1 MTNNQYLY
9 DLHNHT
15 SPYSPCSHISFH
27 EMCKY
32 VSGRLSG
39 FAITDHDYI
48 PPVNKTKRLKQHVLT
63 KLDLILLY
71 GVEIS
76 TQEGELLAFG
86 IFEALPSNLPARQVI
101 KIIHDLGGVIIAAH
115 PWRISPLHPV
125 GSGVG
130 EKVYELDLDALEIN
144 GLTNKGDNELVR
156 RAAKE
161 LNLPTIGGSD
171 AHRITGMNRVATA
184 VFEPL
189 LNETD
194 LVKAIQNKKTKGIF
208 L

>member
-1 MTNNQYLY
+1 
-9 DLHNHT
+9 
-15 SPYSPCSHISFH
+15 
-27 EMCKY
+27 MCKH

-39 FAITDHDYI
+39 FAITDHDYK
-48 PPVNKTKRLKQHVLT
+48 PPVKKTERLKQHVQLKYDLT
-63 KLDLILLY
+63 LFY

-76 TQEGELLAFG
+76 TIDGELLAFG
-86 IFEALPSNLPARQVI
+86 ISEAPPTNLPARQVI
-101 KIIHDLGGVIIAAH
+101 NIVHDVGGVIAAAH

>member
-1 MTNNQYLY
+1 
-9 DLHNHT
+9 
-15 SPYSPCSHISFH
+15 
-27 EMCKY
+27 MCKH

-39 FAITDHDYI
+39 FAITDHDYM
-48 PPVNKTKRLKQHVLT
+48 PPVHKAKRLKQHVLI
-63 KLDLILLY
+63 KLDLVLLY

-76 TQEGELLAFG
+76 TQDGELLAFG
-86 IFEALPSNLPARQVI
+86 ISEAPPTNLPARQVI
-101 KIIHDLGGVIIAAH
+101 KIVHDSGGVIIAAH

-130 EKVYELDLDALEIN
+130 DKVYELDLDALEIN

-156 RAAKE
+156 RVAKE
-161 LNLPTIGGSD
+161 LNLPTVGGSD
-171 AHRITGMNRVATA
+171 AHRITGMNRVATVVLA
-184 VFEPL
+184 PL
-189 LNETD
+189 LDEKD